1 LIFFYFL
8 FTTSINSNMSMNF
21 LVVGLT
27 PTGMINNIHPKNS
40 K

>member
-21 LVVGLT
+21 CF
-27 PTGMINNIHPKNS
+27 HK
-40 K
+40 